1 LVSLHFELVWHA
13 MKVPND
19 LNSTWNSA

>member
-1 LVSLHFELVWHA
+1 

-19 LNSTWNSA
+19 LLIIL